1 MTMKIFL
8 IALASL
14 AALFVI
20 VSLAA
25 GYYMYRF
32 AIARDKKANNLWD
45 NEITSP
51 RGLDER
57 SFEVIK
63 RGEAFAKSLEWERI
77 TIKSHDGVELV
88 GRLYV
93 KPDAKGIFLMA
104 HGYRSTGIF
113 DFSGAI
119 RPISNLGF
127 SLLIIDQRGHGES
140 GGGHVC
146 FGVKS
151 RYDIVRWAEYLGERF
166 PNTPVVL
173 DGVSMGA
180 ATIMMGGEIGYP
192 DNVRAL
198 VCDCGYTTPEAI
210 CKMTLK
216 RWFKLPPF
224 PVYYAA
230 MMFVRIFAGYSF
242 DEASSI
248 RGVRALAE
256 RGTPILI
263 AHGKADGFV
272 PYSMAEELYE
282 ACRGENVELF
292 AVDGADHGLAFLLDR
307 DGYIEAMHRLFK
319 KAGIE

>member
-1 MTMKIFL
+1 MMKIFL
-8 IALASL
+8 IILASV

-20 VSLAA
+20 TSLAA

-32 AIARDKKANNLWD
+32 AIVRDKKARNLWEE
-45 NEITSP
+45 EITSP
-51 RGLDER
+51 RGLDE
-57 SFEVIK
+57 SAFAIIK
-63 RGEAFAKSLEWERI
+63 RGEAFAKSLPWEKI
-77 TIKSHDGVELV
+77 TIKSHDGVDLV
-88 GRLYV
+88 GRLYE
-93 KPDAKGIFLMA
+93 KPGARGVFLMA

-119 RPISNLGF
+119 EPISELGF
-127 SLLIIDQRGHGES
+127 SLLVIEQRGHGES

-151 RYDIVRWAEYLGERF
+151 RHDVVRWAEYLGERF
-166 PNTPVVL
+166 PDLPVIL

-198 VCDCGYTTPEAI
+198 ICDCGYTTPGAI
-210 CKMTLK
+210 CKKTLK

-230 MMFVRIFAGYSF
+230 MIFVKLFAGYSF
-242 DEASSI
+242 GEASSI
-248 RGVRALAE
+248 RGVRALAD
-256 RGTPILI
+256 RGMPILI
-263 AHGKADGFV
+263 AHGRADGFV
-272 PYSMAEELYE
+272 PYSMARELYE
-282 ACRGENVELF
+282 ACRGDNVELF
-292 AVDGADHGLAFLLDR
+292 TVDEADHGLAFLVDR

>member
-1 MTMKIFL
+1 MKIAL
-8 IALASL
+8 IIIASV

-20 VSLAA
+20 TSLAA

-32 AIARDKKANNLWD
+32 AIARDKKARNFWEE
-45 NEITSP
+45 EITSP

-57 SFEVIK
+57 SFATIK
-63 RGEAFAKSLEWERI
+63 RGEAFAKSLEWEKVTVKAR
-77 TIKSHDGVELV
+77 DGVDLV
-88 GRLYV
+88 GRLYE
-93 KPDAKGIFLMA
+93 KSGARGIFLMV

-119 RPISNLGF
+119 KPISEMGF
-127 SLLIIDQRGHGES
+127 SLLVIEHRGHGES
-140 GGGHVC
+140 GGQHVC
-146 FGVKS
+146 FGVKA
-151 RYDIVRWAEYLGERF
+151 RYDVIRWAGYLGERF
-166 PNTPVVL
+166 PNLPVVL

-210 CKMTLK
+210 CKKTLK

-224 PVYYAA
+224 PIYYTAA
-230 MMFVRIFAGYSF
+230 AFTRIFAGYSLSG
-242 DEASSI
+242 ASSVD
-248 RGVRALAE
+248 GVRALS
-256 RGTPILI
+256 RKGTPILI
-263 AHGKADGFV
+263 AHGRADGFV

-282 ACRGENVELF
+282 ACRGDNVELF
-292 AVDGADHGLAFLLDR
+292 TVDEADHGLAFLVDR

>member
-1 MTMKIFL
+1 MKI
-8 IALASL
+8 
-14 AALFVI
+14 
-20 VSLAA
+20 AA

-32 AIARDKKANNLWD
+32 AIARDKKARNFWEE
-45 NEITSP
+45 EITSP

-57 SFEVIK
+57 SFATIK
-63 RGEAFAKSLEWERI
+63 CGEAFAKSLEWEKV
-77 TIKSHDGVELV
+77 TIKAHDGVDLV
-88 GRLYV
+88 GRLYE
-93 KPDAKGIFLMA
+93 KPEAKGIFLMV

-119 RPISNLGF
+119 RPISELGF
-127 SLLIIDQRGHGES
+127 SLLVIEQRGHGES

-151 RYDIVRWAEYLGERF
+151 RYDVIRWAQYLGERF
-166 PNTPVVL
+166 PDMPVVL

-198 VCDCGYTTPEAI
+198 ICDCGYTTPSAI
-210 CKMTLK
+210 CKKTLK
-216 RWFKLPPF
+216 RWFHLPPF
-224 PVYYAA
+224 PIYYTAA
-230 MMFVRIFAGYSF
+230 AITRALAGYSLNG
-242 DEASSI
+242 ASALN
-248 RGVRALAE
+248 GVRSLSAK
-256 RGTPILI
+256 GTPILI

-272 PYSMAEELYE
+272 PFSMAEELYA
-282 ACRGENVELF
+282 ACRGENTELF
-292 AVDGADHGLAFLLDR
+292 AVDGADHGLAFLIDR

>member
-1 MTMKIFL
+1 MKIAL
-8 IALASL
+8 IILISL

-20 VSLAA
+20 TSLAA

-32 AIARDKKANNLWD
+32 AIVRNKKARNLWEE
-45 NEITSP
+45 EITSP
-51 RGLDER
+51 KGLDE
-57 SFEVIK
+57 SAFASIK
-63 RGEAFAKSLEWERI
+63 RGEAFAKSLEWEKI
-77 TIKSHDGVELV
+77 SIKARDGANLV
-88 GRLYV
+88 GRFYE
-93 KPDAKGIFLMA
+93 KAGARGIFLMV

-119 RPISNLGF
+119 RPISELGF
-127 SLLIIDQRGHGES
+127 SLLVIEHRGHGES
-140 GGGHVC
+140 DGDHVC

-151 RYDIVRWAEYLGERF
+151 RYDVISWAEYLGERF
-166 PNTPVVL
+166 PGMPVVL

-198 VCDCGYTTPEAI
+198 ICDCGYTTPSAI
-210 CKMTLK
+210 CKKTLK
-216 RWFKLPPF
+216 RWFHLPPF
-224 PVYYAA
+224 PIYYVA
-230 MMFVRIFAGYSF
+230 MMFVKLFAGYSF
-242 DEASSI
+242 SEASAV
-248 RGVRALAE
+248 RGVRALRD
-256 RGTPILI
+256 RGMPILI

-282 ACRGENVELF
+282 ACKGENTELF
-292 AVDGADHGLAFLLDR
+292 AVDEADHGLAFLVDR

>member
-1 MTMKIFL
+1 MKTAL
-8 IALASL
+8 IILISL

-32 AIARDKKANNLWD
+32 AIVRNKKARNFWEE
-45 NEITSP
+45 EITSP
-51 RGLDER
+51 RGLDEH
-57 SFEVIK
+57 SFAVIK
-63 RGEAFAKSLEWERI
+63 AGEAFAKSLEWEKI
-77 TIKSHDGVELV
+77 TVKARDGANLV
-88 GRLYV
+88 GRFYE
-93 KPDAKGIFLMA
+93 KAGARGIFLMV

-119 RPISNLGF
+119 RPISELGF
-127 SLLIIDQRGHGES
+127 SLLVIEHRGHGES
-140 GGGHVC
+140 DGNHVC

-151 RYDIVRWAEYLGERF
+151 RYDVISWAEYLRERF
-166 PNTPVVL
+166 PGMPVVL

-198 VCDCGYTTPEAI
+198 ICDCGYTTPAEI
-210 CKMTLK
+210 CKKTLK
-216 RWFKLPPF
+216 RWFHLPPF
-224 PVYYAA
+224 PIYYVA
-230 MMFVRIFAGYSF
+230 MIFVKLFAGYSF
-242 DEASSI
+242 SEASSV
-248 RGVRALAE
+248 RGVRALAQ

-282 ACRGENVELF
+282 ACRGENTELF
-292 AVDGADHGLAFLLDR
+292 AVDEADHGLAFLVDR